1 MNAKDIFDKVIDD
14 ALHDGTGM
22 FRVTYIDPKETS
34 QVAPLARAPAS
45 IVLPY
50 PISANRYWTSRAVK
64 SKKTGK
70 DIVLTHPST
79 EAQAFRTEVQWL
91 AAAAGVRKPLTG
103 RIDLTVQLYPKR
115 PLDFAKRARKDPD
128 GWEDSVQCI
137 DLGNCEKVLC
147 DALNG
152 IAWVDDKQIRRMIL
166 LRESPDEHGPRCVVT
181 FSEMI
186 ATRTQGELL

>member
-1 MNAKDIFDKVIDD
+1 MNAV
-14 ALHDGTGM
+14 
-22 FRVTYIDPKETS
+22 
-34 QVAPLARAPAS
+34 VAPLARAPVQ

-50 PISANRYWTSRAVK
+50 PISANRYWRSFAVGGRAIVTLSPEAK
-64 SKKTGK
+64 SFREE
-70 DIVLTHPST
+70 VRWLV
-79 EAQAFRTEVQWL
+79 AQASQQQVGL
-91 AAAAGVRKPLTG
+91 RKPMTG
-103 RIDLTVQLYPKR
+103 RIELTVQLYPKR

-166 LRESPDEHGPRCVVT
+166 QRESPDQHGARCVVT
-181 FSEMI
+181 FSEI
-186 ATRTQGELL
+186 PATRTQGELL

>member
-1 MNAKDIFDKVIDD
+1 MNAVES
-14 ALHDGTGM
+14 
-22 FRVTYIDPKETS
+22 VTLPRS
-34 QVAPLARAPAS
+34 PVSL
-45 IVLPY
+45 VLPY
-50 PISANRYWTSRAVK
+50 PISANRYWRSFAVGGRA
-64 SKKTGK
+64 
-70 DIVLTHPST
+70 IVTLSP
-79 EAQAFRTEVQWL
+79 EAKAFRENVQWL

-103 RIDLTVQLYPKR
+103 RVELTVQLYPKR

-128 GWEDSVQCI
+128 GWEDSIQCI

-181 FSEMI
+181 FSEI
-186 ATRTQGELL
+186 TATRTQGELL